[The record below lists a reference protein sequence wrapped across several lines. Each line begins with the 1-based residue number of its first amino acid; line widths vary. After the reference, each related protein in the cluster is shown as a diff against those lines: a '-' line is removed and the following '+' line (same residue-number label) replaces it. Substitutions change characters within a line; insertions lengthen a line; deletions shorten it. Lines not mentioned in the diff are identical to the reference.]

1 MARLPY
7 GDIIIIADC
16 IPLWVVGDDKTC
28 QGRISLQQ
36 WKLYIVILFGLF
48 WLPAQVV
55 AKTVD
60 PALIMK
66 RLTNAYKGIHDYTAL
81 FLKRER
87 IAGVMQPIEK
97 IEMRF
102 QAPFK
107 IYMAWQQPDNGRVLT
122 FIKGKN
128 DNKILVN
135 PGGMLRFMQM
145 SLEPTSALAMRNE
158 HHSILEAGLH
168 NTIRLLKQQ
177 YERGMRRNEID
188 LYLHGD
194 GEVDGRPTYHIEF
207 ICRADKRDG
216 YYAYRG
222 EIWVDKEH
230 YLPIKLHIYDW
241 NNKLYEHYEYHRL
254 RLNPGLGP
262 KAFLMPTED
271 AAQSSTQA
279 TEASDDS

>member
-1 MARLPY
+1 
-7 GDIIIIADC
+7 
-16 IPLWVVGDDKTC
+16 
-28 QGRISLQQ
+28 
-36 WKLYIVILFGLF
+36 VIGFGFVWWPTL
-48 WLPAQVV
+48 A
-55 AKTVD
+55 ATSTVN
-60 PALIMK
+60 PTTIMQHLI
-66 RLTNAYKGIHDYTAL
+66 NSYDGIHDYTAL

-87 IAGVMQPIEK
+87 IAGEMRAMEK
-97 IEMRF
+97 SEMRF

-145 SLEPTSALAMRNE
+145 SLTPTSALAMRNE

-168 NTIRLLKQQ
+168 NTIMLLKEQ
-177 YERGMRRNEID
+177 YERGTQRNEID
-188 LYLHGD
+188 LYLHAD
-194 GEVDGRPTYHIEF
+194 AEVDGRPTYHLEF
-207 ICRADKRDG
+207 ICRATKQDG

-262 KAFLMPTED
+262 KAFIMPTAD
-271 AAQSSTQA
+271 SAQSSNQEM
-279 TEASDDS
+279 EASDDS